1 MTAEMD
7 RPQDVG
13 RRHVR
18 KRTGGDRALIER
30 WHGEL
35 RTVLE
40 RCITELAGND
50 RGIGLDGKPLPRDVP
65 TIGQATDLVKLG
77 TLVSRELG
85 GAIDP
90 APAGRP
96 EAAGRARPAPRSVKY
111 E

>member
-1 MTAEMD
+1 MLTDND

-13 RRHVR
+13 RRHSR
-18 KRTGGDRALIER
+18 KRSEGDSALIER
-30 WHGEL
+30 WHAEL

-40 RCITELAGND
+40 RCILELAGTD
-50 RGIGLDGKPLPRDVP
+50 RGNGLDGKPLPRDVP
-65 TIGQATDLVKLG
+65 TIGQATDIVKLG

-96 EAAGRARPAPRSVKY
+96 EAAGRARPAPRRVKY